1 MSTPEYDLLVHQ
13 LKHLRLGRV
22 AEVLDAHTQRA
33 VAANTLAPAA
43 SAGVSYLDFLRGLMQ
58 EATSAHDTRIVN
70 GRIKAA
76 HFPYLKTLE
85 QFDFSFQPGLSR
97 QKIADLATLRF
108 VENHDNIILL
118 GPPGTGKTHVAIA
131 LALKSCEAGHKVWFT
146 TLADL
151 VAQLHAALADHSL
164 TARLKALSQVDVL
177 VIDEVGYVPLDK
189 TGADH
194 LFQVIARRY
203 ETGSITQSVTSNKAF
218 TEWGNIMGGDS
229 VVASAILDRLLH
241 HSVVFNI
248 KGESYRLRE
257 KRDALLKEEVPAH

>member
-1 MSTPEYDLLVHQ
+1 MSTPEYDLLVRQ
-13 LKHLRLGRV
+13 LSHLRLGRI
-22 AEVLDAHTQRA
+22 AEVLDAHMQRA
-33 VAANTLAPAA
+33 VTANM
-43 SAGVSYLDFLRGLMQ
+43 SYLDFLRGVIQ
-58 EATSAHDTRIVN
+58 EATQAQDDRLVQR
-70 GRIKAA
+70 RIKAA

-85 QFDFSFQPGLSR
+85 QFDFTFQPSISR
-97 QKIADLATLRF
+97 QRIADLATLRF
-108 VENHDNIILL
+108 IENHENIILL
-118 GPPGTGKTHVAIA
+118 GPPGVGKTHVAIA
-131 LALKSCEAGHKVWFT
+131 LALKSCEQGHKVLFT

-164 TARLKALSQVDVL
+164 RARLKTLSQIALL

-194 LFQVIARRY
+194 LFQVVARRY
-203 ETGSITQSVTSNKAF
+203 ETGSIILTSNKAF
-218 TEWGNIMGGDS
+218 TEWGNILGGDS

-257 KRDALLKEEVPAH
+257 KRDALVREEVPSL

>member
-1 MSTPEYDLLVHQ
+1 MSTPEYDLLVRQ
-13 LKHLRLGRV
+13 LSHLRLGRI
-22 AEVLDAHTQRA
+22 AEVLDAHMQRA
-33 VAANTLAPAA
+33 VTANM
-43 SAGVSYLDFLRGLMQ
+43 SYLDFLRGVIQ
-58 EATSAHDTRIVN
+58 EATQAQDDRLVQR
-70 GRIKAA
+70 RIKAA

-85 QFDFSFQPGLSR
+85 QFDFTFQPSISR
-97 QKIADLATLRF
+97 QRIADLATLRF
-108 VENHDNIILL
+108 IENHENIILL
-118 GPPGTGKTHVAIA
+118 GPPGVGKTHVAIA
-131 LALKSCEAGHKVWFT
+131 LALKSCEQGHKVLFT

-164 TARLKALSQVDVL
+164 RARLKTLSQVALL

-194 LFQVIARRY
+194 LFQVVARRY
-203 ETGSITQSVTSNKAF
+203 ETGSIILTSNKAF
-218 TEWGNIMGGDS
+218 TEWGNILGGDR

-257 KRDALLKEEVPAH
+257 KRDALVREEVPSL

>member
-1 MSTPEYDLLVHQ
+1 MSTPEYELLLRQ
-13 LKHLRLGRV
+13 LNHLRLGRI
-22 AEVLDAHTQRA
+22 AEVLDAHMQRA
-33 VAANTLAPAA
+33 VAANM
-43 SAGVSYLDFLRGLMQ
+43 SYLDFLRGLIQ
-58 EATSAHDTRIVN
+58 EAAQAQDDRLVQRRIH
-70 GRIKAA
+70 AA

-85 QFDFSFQPGLSR
+85 QFDFTFQPSLSR
-97 QKIADLATLRF
+97 QRIADLATLRF
-108 VENHDNIILL
+108 IENHDNILLL

-131 LALKSCEAGHKVWFT
+131 LALKACEAGHKVLFT

-164 TARLKALSQVDVL
+164 RARLKTLSQVALL

-203 ETGSITQSVTSNKAF
+203 ETGSIILTSNKAF
-218 TEWGNIMGGDS
+218 TEWGNILGGDS

-257 KRDALLKEEVPAH
+257 KRDALLREEVPSP

>member
-1 MSTPEYDLLVHQ
+1 MSTPEYDLLIHQ
-13 LKHLRLGRV
+13 LKHLRLGPV
-22 AEVLDAHTQRA
+22 AEVLDVHMQRA
-33 VAANTLAPAA
+33 VAANM
-43 SAGVSYLDFLRGLMQ
+43 SYLDFLRGLIQ
-58 EATSAHDTRIVN
+58 EATSAQDTRLVN
-70 GRIKAA
+70 ARIKAA

-85 QFDFSFQPGLSR
+85 QFDFSFQPSLSR

-108 VENHDNIILL
+108 IANHENIILL
-118 GPPGTGKTHVAIA
+118 GPPGVGKTHVAIA
-131 LALKSCEAGHKVWFT
+131 LALKACTAGHKVLFT

-164 TARLKALSQVDVL
+164 SARLRTLTQVALL

-203 ETGSITQSVTSNKAF
+203 ETGSIILTSNKAF
-218 TEWGNIMGGDS
+218 TEWGNILGGDS

-257 KRDALLKEEVPAH
+257 KRDALLKEEVSAH

>member
-1 MSTPEYDLLVHQ
+1 MSTPEYALLVHQ

-22 AEVLDAHTQRA
+22 AEVLDAHLQRA
-33 VAANTLAPAA
+33 VAANM
-43 SAGVSYLDFLRGLMQ
+43 SYLDFLRGLIE
-58 EATSAHDTRIVN
+58 EATTAQDTRIVN

-131 LALKSCEAGHKVWFT
+131 LALKSCEAGHKVLFI

-164 TARLKALSQVDVL
+164 SARLKTLNQVDVL

-203 ETGSITQSVTSNKAF
+203 ETGSIILTSNKAF
-218 TEWGNIMGGDS
+218 TEWGNILGGDS

>member
-1 MSTPEYDLLVHQ
+1 MSTPEYDLLVRQ
-13 LKHLRLGRV
+13 LQHLRLGRMT
-22 AEVLDAHTQRA
+22 EVLDAHTQRA
-33 VAANTLAPAA
+33 VAANM
-43 SAGVSYLDFLRGLMQ
+43 SYLDFLRGLVQ
-58 EATSAHDTRIVN
+58 EAASAHDTRIVN
-70 GRIKAA
+70 GRIKTA
-76 HFPYLKTLE
+76 HFPYLKTVE
-85 QFDFSFQPGLSR
+85 QFDFSFQPSLSR

-108 VENHDNIILL
+108 VENHENVILL
-118 GPPGTGKTHVAIA
+118 GPPGVGKTHVAIA
-131 LALKSCEAGHKVWFT
+131 LALKACEVGHKVLFA

-164 TARLKALSQVDVL
+164 SARLKALSQVALL
-177 VIDEVGYVPLDK
+177 VIDEMGYVPLDK

-203 ETGSITQSVTSNKAF
+203 ETGSIILTSNKAF
-218 TEWGNIMGGDS
+218 TEWGNILGGDS

-257 KRDALLKEEVPAH
+257 KRDALLKEEVPTH

>member
-1 MSTPEYDLLVHQ
+1 MSTPEYARLVHQ
-13 LKHLRLGRV
+13 LKHLRLGRI
-22 AEVLDAHTQRA
+22 AEVLDAHMQRA
-33 VAANTLAPAA
+33 VAANM
-43 SAGVSYLDFLRGLMQ
+43 SYLDFLRGLIE
-58 EATSAHDTRIVN
+58 EATTAQDTRIVN

-131 LALKSCEAGHKVWFT
+131 LALKSCEAGHKVLFI

-164 TARLKALSQVDVL
+164 GARLKALSQVDVL

-203 ETGSITQSVTSNKAF
+203 ETGSIILTSNKAF
-218 TEWGNIMGGDS
+218 TEWGNILGGDS

>member
-1 MSTPEYDLLVHQ
+1 MSTPEYDLLLRQ

-22 AEVLDAHTQRA
+22 SEVLDAHTQRA
-33 VAANTLAPAA
+33 VAANM
-43 SAGVSYLDFLRGLMQ
+43 SYLDFLRGLIQ
-58 EATSAHDTRIVN
+58 EASQAQDTRMVN
-70 GRIKAA
+70 SRIKAA
-76 HFPYLKTLE
+76 RFPYLKNLD
-85 QFDFSFQPGLSR
+85 QFDFSFQPSVSR

-108 VENHDNIILL
+108 VENHENIILL
-118 GPPGTGKTHVAIA
+118 GPPGVGKTHLAIA
-131 LALKSCEAGHKVWFT
+131 LALKACETSYKVLFF

-151 VAQLHAALADHSL
+151 VTQLHATLADHSL
-164 TARLKALSQVDVL
+164 ATRLKALSQAALL

-203 ETGSITQSVTSNKAF
+203 ETGSIILTSNKAF
-218 TEWGNIMGGDS
+218 TEWGNILGGDS

-257 KRDALLKEEVPAH
+257 KRDALVREEVLSN

>member
-1 MSTPEYDLLVHQ
+1 MSTPEYDLLVRQ
-13 LKHLRLGRV
+13 LHHLRLGRM
-22 AEVLDAHTQRA
+22 AEVLDAHMQRA
-33 VAANTLAPAA
+33 VAANM
-43 SAGVSYLDFLRGLMQ
+43 SYLDFLRGLVQ
-58 EATSAHDTRIVN
+58 EATSAQDTRIVN

-85 QFDFSFQPGLSR
+85 QFDFSFQPSLSR
-97 QKIADLATLRF
+97 QKLADLATLRF
-108 VENHDNIILL
+108 IENHDNIILL

-131 LALKSCEAGHKVWFT
+131 LALKSCAAGHKVLFT

-164 TARLKALSQVDVL
+164 ATRLKALTQVNLL

-203 ETGSITQSVTSNKAF
+203 ETGSIILTSNKAF
-218 TEWGNIMGGDS
+218 TEWGNILGGDS

-257 KRDALLKEEVPAH
+257 KRDALLREEVPSP

>member
-1 MSTPEYDLLVHQ
+1 MSTPEYELLLRQ
-13 LKHLRLGRV
+13 LNHLRLGRI
-22 AEVLDAHTQRA
+22 AEVLDAHMQRA
-33 VAANTLAPAA
+33 VAANM
-43 SAGVSYLDFLRGLMQ
+43 SYLDFLRGLIQ
-58 EATSAHDTRIVN
+58 EQSQHQEDRLVT
-70 GRIKAA
+70 GRIHAA

-85 QFDFSFQPGLSR
+85 QFDFAFQPSLSR
-97 QKIADLATLRF
+97 QRIADLATLRF

-131 LALKSCEAGHKVWFT
+131 LGLRACEVGHKVLFI

-164 TARLKALSQVDVL
+164 RARLKTLSQVALL
-177 VIDEVGYVPLDK
+177 VIDAVGYVPLDK

-203 ETGSITQSVTSNKAF
+203 ETGSIILTSNKTF
-218 TEWGNIMGGDS
+218 TEWGNLLGGDS

-257 KRDALLKEEVPAH
+257 KRDALVREEVPSS

>member
-1 MSTPEYDLLVHQ
+1 MSTPEYDLLVRQ
-13 LKHLRLGRV
+13 LSHLRLGRI
-22 AEVLDAHTQRA
+22 AEVLDAHMQRA
-33 VAANTLAPAA
+33 VTANI
-43 SAGVSYLDFLRGLMQ
+43 SYLDFLRGLIQ
-58 EATSAHDTRIVN
+58 EATQAQDDRLVQRRIT
-70 GRIKAA
+70 AA

-85 QFDFSFQPGLSR
+85 QFDFAFQPSLSR
-97 QKIADLATLRF
+97 QRIADLATLRF
-108 VENHDNIILL
+108 VENHENIILL
-118 GPPGTGKTHVAIA
+118 GPPGVGKTHVAIA
-131 LALKSCEAGHKVWFT
+131 LALKSCEQGHKVLFT

-164 TARLKALSQVDVL
+164 RARLKTLSQVALL

-194 LFQVIARRY
+194 LFQVVARRY
-203 ETGSITQSVTSNKAF
+203 ETGSIILTSNKAF
-218 TEWGNIMGGDS
+218 TEWGNILGGDR

-257 KRDALLKEEVPAH
+257 KRDALVREEVPSL

>member
-1 MSTPEYDLLVHQ
+1 MSTPEYDLLLHQ

-33 VAANTLAPAA
+33 VAANM
-43 SAGVSYLDFLRGLMQ
+43 SYLDFLRGLIE
-58 EATSAHDTRIVN
+58 EATTAQDTRIVN

-76 HFPYLKTLE
+76 HFPYLKTVE
-85 QFDFSFQPGLSR
+85 QFDFSFQPSLSR
-97 QKIADLATLRF
+97 QKIADLAALRF
-108 VENHDNIILL
+108 VANHENIILL

-131 LALKSCEAGHKVWFT
+131 LALKACTAGHKVLFT

-164 TARLKALSQVDVL
+164 MTRLKTLSQVDLL

-194 LFQVIARRY
+194 LFQVIVRRY
-203 ETGSITQSVTSNKAF
+203 ETGSIILTSNKAF
-218 TEWGNIMGGDS
+218 TEWGNILGGDS

>member
-1 MSTPEYDLLVHQ
+1 MNTPEYELLVDQ

-22 AEVLDAHTQRA
+22 AEVLDGHMQRA
-33 VAANTLAPAA
+33 VAANM
-43 SAGVSYLDFLRGLMQ
+43 SYLDFLRGLVQ
-58 EATSAHDTRIVN
+58 EATSAHDTHLVHA
-70 GRIKAA
+70 RIKAA

-85 QFDFSFQPGLSR
+85 QFDFSFQPSLSR

-108 VENHDNIILL
+108 VANHENVILL
-118 GPPGTGKTHVAIA
+118 GPPGVGKTHVAIA
-131 LALKSCEAGHKVWFT
+131 LALKSCEAGYKVLFT

-151 VAQLHAALADHSL
+151 VAQLHAALADHSF
-164 TARLKALSQVDVL
+164 TARLKALSQVALL

-203 ETGSITQSVTSNKAF
+203 ETGSIILTSNKAF
-218 TEWGNIMGGDS
+218 TEWGNILGGDS

-257 KRDALLKEEVPAH
+257 KRDALLKEEVPSR

>member
-1 MSTPEYDLLVHQ
+1 MSTPEYDLLVRQ
-13 LKHLRLGRV
+13 LNHLRLGRI
-22 AEVLDAHTQRA
+22 AEVLDAHMQRA
-33 VAANTLAPAA
+33 VTANM
-43 SAGVSYLDFLRGLMQ
+43 SYLDFLRGLIQ
-58 EATSAHDTRIVN
+58 EAAQAQEDRLVK

-76 HFPYLKTLE
+76 RFPYLKTLE
-85 QFDFSFQPGLSR
+85 QFDFTFQPSISFQ
-97 QKIADLATLRF
+97 KVADLATLRF
-108 VENHDNIILL
+108 VANHGNIVLL
-118 GPPGTGKTHVAIA
+118 GAPGVGKTHLAIA
-131 LALKSCEAGHKVWFT
+131 LALKACEAGHKVLFT

-164 TARLKALSQVDVL
+164 RPRLKALSQVALL

-194 LFQVIARRY
+194 LFQVVARRY
-203 ETGSITQSVTSNKAF
+203 ETGSIILTSNKAF
-218 TEWGNIMGGDS
+218 TEWGNLLGGDS

-257 KRDALLKEEVPAH
+257 KRDALVREGVPSH

>member
-1 MSTPEYDLLVHQ
+1 MSTPEYDLLVRQ
-13 LKHLRLGRV
+13 LSHLRLGRI
-22 AEVLDAHTQRA
+22 AEVLDAHMQRA
-33 VAANTLAPAA
+33 VTANM
-43 SAGVSYLDFLRGLMQ
+43 SYLDFLRGLIQ
-58 EATSAHDTRIVN
+58 EATQAQDDRLVQRRIT
-70 GRIKAA
+70 AA

-85 QFDFSFQPGLSR
+85 QFDFAFQPSLSR
-97 QKIADLATLRF
+97 QRIADLATLRF
-108 VENHDNIILL
+108 VENHENIILL
-118 GPPGTGKTHVAIA
+118 GPPGVGKTHVAIA
-131 LALKSCEAGHKVWFT
+131 LALKSCEQGHKVLFT

-164 TARLKALSQVDVL
+164 RARLKTLSQVALL

-194 LFQVIARRY
+194 LFQVVARRY
-203 ETGSITQSVTSNKAF
+203 ETGSIILTSNKAF
-218 TEWGNIMGGDS
+218 TEWGNILGGDR

-257 KRDALLKEEVPAH
+257 KRDALVREEVPSL

>member
-1 MSTPEYDLLVHQ
+1 MSTPEYDLLVRQ
-13 LKHLRLGRV
+13 LNHLRLGRI

-33 VAANTLAPAA
+33 VAANM
-43 SAGVSYLDFLRGLMQ
+43 SYLDFLRGLMQ
-58 EATSAHDTRIVN
+58 EATSAQDVRIIHA
-70 GRIKAA
+70 RIKAA

-85 QFDFSFQPGLSR
+85 HFDFSFQPSLSR
-97 QKIADLATLRF
+97 QKIADLASLRF
-108 VENHDNIILL
+108 VANHENVILL
-118 GPPGTGKTHVAIA
+118 GPPGVGKTHLAIA
-131 LALKSCEAGHKVWFT
+131 LALKACETGAKVLFI

-164 TARLKALSQVDVL
+164 TTRLKGLSKVDLL

-203 ETGSITQSVTSNKAF
+203 ETGSIILTSNKAF
-218 TEWGNIMGGDS
+218 TEWGNVLGGDS

-257 KRDALLKEEVPAH
+257 KRDALLKEEVPSR

>member
-1 MSTPEYDLLVHQ
+1 VSTPEYDLLLRQ
-13 LKHLRLGRV
+13 LHHLRLGRV
-22 AEVLDAHTQRA
+22 VEVLDGHTQRA
-33 VAANTLAPAA
+33 VAANM
-43 SAGVSYLDFLRGLMQ
+43 SYLDFLRGLIQ
-58 EATSAHDTRIVN
+58 EAMSAQDARIVN

-76 HFPYLKTLE
+76 RFPYLKTLE
-85 QFDFSFQPGLSR
+85 EFDFTFQPSISR

-108 VENHDNIILL
+108 VENQENVLLL
-118 GPPGTGKTHVAIA
+118 GPPGVGKTHLAIG
-131 LALKSCEAGHKVWFT
+131 LALKACEAGSKVLFT

-164 TARLKALSQVDVL
+164 AARLKALSQVALL

-203 ETGSITQSVTSNKAF
+203 ETGSIILTSNKAF
-218 TEWGNIMGGDS
+218 TEWGNVLGGDS

-257 KRDALLKEEVPAH
+257 KRDALVREEVPSR

>member
-1 MSTPEYDLLVHQ
+1 MSTPEYDLLVRQ

-22 AEVLDAHTQRA
+22 TEVLDAHTQRA
-33 VAANTLAPAA
+33 VAANM
-43 SAGVSYLDFLRGLMQ
+43 SYLDFLRGLIQ
-58 EATSAHDTRIVN
+58 EAMSAQDARIVN

-85 QFDFSFQPGLSR
+85 QFDFTFQPNVSR
-97 QKIADLATLRF
+97 QKIADLATLRL
-108 VENHDNIILL
+108 VENHENVILL
-118 GPPGTGKTHVAIA
+118 GPPGVGKTHLAIA
-131 LALKSCEAGHKVWFT
+131 LALKACEAGYKVWFT

-164 TARLKALSQVDVL
+164 ALRLKALSQVTLL

-203 ETGSITQSVTSNKAF
+203 ETGSIILTSNKAF
-218 TEWGNIMGGDS
+218 TEWGNLLGGDS

-257 KRDALLKEEVPAH
+257 KRDALVREEVPSH

>member
-1 MSTPEYDLLVHQ
+1 MSTPEYALLVSQ
-13 LKHLRLGRV
+13 LKHLRLGQV
-22 AEVLDAHTQRA
+22 AEVLDAHMQRA
-33 VAANTLAPAA
+33 VAANM
-43 SAGVSYLDFLRGLMQ
+43 SYLDFLRGLME
-58 EATSAHDTRIVN
+58 EATSAQDTRLVN
-70 GRIKAA
+70 ARIKAA

-85 QFDFSFQPGLSR
+85 QFDFSFQPSLSR

-108 VENHDNIILL
+108 VANHENIILL

-131 LALKSCEAGHKVWFT
+131 LALKSCEAGHKVLFT

-164 TARLKALSQVDVL
+164 PARLRTLTQVTLL

-203 ETGSITQSVTSNKAF
+203 ETGSIILTSNKAF
-218 TEWGNIMGGDS
+218 TEWGNILGGDS

-257 KRDALLKEEVPAH
+257 KRDALLKEEVPSL

>member
-1 MSTPEYDLLVHQ
+1 MSTPEYELLVQQ
-13 LKHLRLGRV
+13 LTHLRLGRV
-22 AEVLDAHTQRA
+22 AEVLDAHMQRA
-33 VAANTLAPAA
+33 VAANM
-43 SAGVSYLDFLRGLMQ
+43 SYLDFLRGLVQ

-108 VENHDNIILL
+108 VENHENVILL
-118 GPPGTGKTHVAIA
+118 GPPGVGKTHVAIA
-131 LALKSCEAGHKVWFT
+131 LALKACEAGHKVLFI

-164 TARLKALSQVDVL
+164 SARFKTLRQVEL
-177 VIDEVGYVPLDK
+177 LLIDEVGYVPLDK

-203 ETGSITQSVTSNKAF
+203 ETGSIILTSNKAF
-218 TEWGNIMGGDS
+218 TEWGNILGGDS

-257 KRDALLKEEVPAH
+257 KRDALLKEEVPTHQSNAPF